1 MRSRRAGMWWGTAI
15 EAPDPAAL
23 ARFYSALLGWPTV
36 HEEPGAAIVA
46 SSPEGPY
53 FVFQHAEGYR
63 PPVWPPAEGEQRPMM
78 HLDFQVGDLDEA
90 VAEAI
95 ELGATPATHQPQE
108 NVQVLFDPAGHP
120 FCLCHDGEG

>member
-53 FVFQHAEGYR
+53 FVFQQAEGYH

-95 ELGATPATHQPQE
+95 ELGATLAAHQPQE
-108 NVQVLFDPAGHP
+108 NVRVLLDPAGHP
-120 FCLCHDGEG
+120 FCLCRDGEG